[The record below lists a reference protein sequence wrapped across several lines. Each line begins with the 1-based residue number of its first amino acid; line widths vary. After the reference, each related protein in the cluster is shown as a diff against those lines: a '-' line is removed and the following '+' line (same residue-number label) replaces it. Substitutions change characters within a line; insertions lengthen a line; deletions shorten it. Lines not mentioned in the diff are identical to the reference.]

1 MRLIQFKDMADAPV
15 YINPT
20 HVAFVR
26 RLVISDLQGP
36 VAEWSEV
43 GTSGGAV
50 VALKMKVAEVVKKLR

>member
-20 HVAFVR
+20 HVAYVR
-26 RLVISDLQGP
+26 RMVLSDLQGP
-36 VAEWSEV
+36 VSEWTEV

-50 VALKMKVAEVVKKLR
+50 VSLKMKVAEVVKRLR